1 MQNLILDAKHDM
13 IQRGEL
19 TPSIFPG
26 ETDDLDQDQ
35 IFLHNWLLPGQ
46 KPISWFPKA
55 KPSKP
60 EIENEMKQNDTT
72 QNVKKN
78 WKY

>member
-1 MQNLILDAKHDM
+1 MVGLFQFPSNATPIFISRTVMQNLILDAKHDM

-35 IFLHNWLLPGQ
+35 IFLHN
-46 KPISWFPKA
+46 
-55 KPSKP
+55 
-60 EIENEMKQNDTT
+60 
-72 QNVKKN
+72 
-78 WKY
+78 